1 VGAVRRNNPAPLA
14 RSPAA
19 VNGAVARVDLR
30 DELPYPVL
38 APQSLLQLHF
48 PDPWPVLRVCTDRS
62 PHGSRPSVMALM
74 GFSLRG
80 WRCWA
85 ASPASDGVAG
95 RRPDALIGQV
105 FHRPTL
111 SIHTPVEAVLDGPH
125 RGIDG
130 ARNLP
135 FEALLPDRMGAGLPV
150 PALLWFAAAR
160 RSKVARLRARS
171 RASFLDWRA
180 TGQ

>member
-1 VGAVRRNNPAPLA
+1 
-14 RSPAA
+14 
-19 VNGAVARVDLR
+19 VARVDFR

-80 WRCWA
+80 WRY
-85 ASPASDGVAG
+85 G
-95 RRPDALIGQV
+95 RRTLPTMASRAVTRTRSLEQV

-130 ARNLP
+130 ARNPP
-135 FEALLPDRMGAGLPV
+135 FEALPPGRMGAGLPV
-150 PALLWFAAAR
+150 PALLWFAAVR

-171 RASFLDWRA
+171 RAFSP
-180 TGQ
+180 TGEPRGHEVPAWLLP

>member
-1 VGAVRRNNPAPLA
+1 
-14 RSPAA
+14 
-19 VNGAVARVDLR
+19 VARVDFR

-80 WRCWA
+80 WRCWTA
-85 ASPASDGVAG
+85 NPASDGVTD
-95 RRPDALIGQV
+95 RRPDSLTRQV

-111 SIHTPVEAVLDGPH
+111 PIHTPVETVKDGPH

-135 FEALLPDRMGAGLPV
+135 FEALPSCWMGAGLPV
-150 PALLWFAAAR
+150 PALLGFAAAR
-160 RSKVARLRARS
+160 RLKVARLRARF
-171 RASFLDWRA
+171 RAFFPGWRA
-180 TGQ
+180 TEF